1 MRSIST
7 YLCFGLMTV
16 AMGLADQREAEAQYP
31 YTVNAAPTYIAPV
44 QAYAPAI
51 VGYTAERRGLFGR
64 RTVYRPVLGPSV
76 AQPIAVAAPVQ
87 TITQATAIAPT
98 PIAPAPIAAAPIAA
112 APIAA
117 APIAAARPVVEAP
130 MVYPSPVMSAP
141 VVVSQRVVTSS
152 PVVVARPVIGAP
164 APIIMA
170 RPMLAPVVVRQ
181 PVIIGQT
188 PVINP
193 YYPPVYPAPF
203 APVSGF

>member
-16 AMGLADQREAEAQYP
+16 GMGLADHRQAQAQYP
-31 YTVNAAPTYIAPV
+31 YTINTAPTYIAPA

-76 AQPIAVAAPVQ
+76 AQPIAVAAPVE
-87 TITQATAIAPT
+87 TITQATAFAAPS
-98 PIAPAPIAAAPIAA
+98 IAAPSIAA
-112 APIAA
+112 PFIAA
-117 APIAAARPVVEAP
+117 PPIAAARPVIQAP
-130 MVYPSPVMSAP
+130 MVYSTPVVAAP
-141 VVVSQRVVTSS
+141 MVVSQRVVTTS
-152 PVVVARPVIGAP
+152 PVIVARPVIGAP

-170 RPMLAPVVVRQ
+170 RPMLAPAMFSQ
-181 PVIIGQT
+181 PVIIGQP
-188 PVINP
+188 PVINR

>member
-31 YTVNAAPTYIAPV
+31 YTINAAPTYIAPV

-76 AQPIAVAAPVQ
+76 AQPIAVAAPVE
-87 TITQATAIAPT
+87 TITQATAIGP
-98 PIAPAPIAAAPIAA
+98 

-141 VVVSQRVVTSS
+141 VVVSRRVVTSS

-170 RPMLAPVVVRQ
+170 RPMLAPVVVSQ
-181 PVIIGQT
+181 PVIIGQP
-188 PVINP
+188 PVINR
-193 YYPPVYPAPF
+193 YYPPIYPAPF

>member
-76 AQPIAVAAPVQ
+76 AQPIAVAAPVE
-87 TITQATAIAPT
+87 TITQATAIAP
-98 PIAPAPIAAAPIAA
+98 
-112 APIAA
+112 

-130 MVYPSPVMSAP
+130 MVYSSPVMSAP
-141 VVVSQRVVTSS
+141 IVVSQRVVTSS
-152 PVVVARPVIGAP
+152 PVVVAKPVIGAP

-170 RPMLAPVVVRQ
+170 RPMLAPVVVSQ
-181 PVIIGQT
+181 PVITGQP
-188 PVINP
+188 PVINR

>member
-16 AMGLADQREAEAQYP
+16 GMGLADHRQAQAQYP
-31 YTVNAAPTYIAPV
+31 YTINTAPTYIAPA

-76 AQPIAVAAPVQ
+76 AQPIAVAAPVE
-87 TITQATAIAPT
+87 TITQATAFAGPSIAGPS
-98 PIAPAPIAAAPIAA
+98 IAGPSVAAPFIAAP
-112 APIAA
+112 
-117 APIAAARPVVEAP
+117 PIAAARPVIQAP
-130 MVYPSPVMSAP
+130 MVYSTPVVAAP
-141 VVVSQRVVTSS
+141 MVVSQRVVTTS
-152 PVVVARPVIGAP
+152 PVIVARPVIGAP

-170 RPMLAPVVVRQ
+170 RPMLAPAMFSQ
-181 PVIIGQT
+181 PVIIGQP
-188 PVINP
+188 PVINR

>member
-87 TITQATAIAPT
+87 TITQATAIAP
-98 PIAPAPIAAAPIAA
+98 APIAA

>member
-7 YLCFGLMTV
+7 YLCFGLMAV
-16 AMGLADQREAEAQYP
+16 AMGFADQREAEAQYP
-31 YTVNAAPTYIAPV
+31 YTINAAPTYIAPV

-76 AQPIAVAAPVQ
+76 AQPIAVAAPVE
-87 TITQATAIAPT
+87 TITQAMAIAP
-98 PIAPAPIAAAPIAA
+98 

-130 MVYPSPVMSAP
+130 MVYSSPVMSAP

-152 PVVVARPVIGAP
+152 PVVVAKPVIGAP

-170 RPMLAPVVVRQ
+170 RPMLAPVVVSQ
-181 PVIIGQT
+181 PVITGQP
-188 PVINP
+188 PVINR